1 MLNVNFSQLD
11 IVGSAL
17 ISGGV
22 TAVAPSG
29 YDFVMIIP
37 AVTQSTTINLKFSVL
52 EPSPGTLFFGTNTPG
67 ALTGTTAGTTGG
79 PTAGYGGTTGNN
91 TNFGLATNGGPA
103 LVGRWKVIRP
113 ETLAVIAY
121 LAR

>member
-17 ISGGV
+17 ILAGV

-37 AVTQSTTINLKFSVL
+37 ATAHSTTTNVKFSVL
-52 EPSPGTLFFGTNTPG
+52 QASPGTLFFGTNTPG

-79 PTAGYGGTTGNN
+79 PTEGYGGTAGTN
-91 TNFGLATNGGPA
+91 TNFGVAANGGPA
-103 LVGRWKVIRP
+103 LMGRWKVIRP
-113 ETLAVIAY
+113 ETMNVIAY